1 MKSLGSFYNFH
12 QVFITTKMKSAGY
25 CYGSSIGIGRCCCR
39 MFGTATRI
47 KVLLL
52 LRFDTHSFQI
62 FEVFITFSS
71 SIYQLLQYSL
81 ANISKGNILERVY
94 SAECLLVCCRFKQL
108 HNRKT
113 RSSDKSLSTF
123 GYQKL
128 WNDGKALRQR
138 NQLGEKDI
146 DELDRF

>member
-1 MKSLGSFYNFH
+1 MKSLGSLYNFH

-52 LRFDTHSFQI
+52 RYTHSFQI
-62 FEVFITFSS
+62 FEVFITFRS

-94 SAECLLVCCRFKQL
+94 SAECVLRFKQL